1 MIELG
6 HEFNALFNKWIFCDD
21 NRISSTQLALTV
33 VLYYKEN
40 MKVIQNDRQLWLQ
53 ELAELKQEHRS
64 LDIAIEEL
72 AEKLQVNQLEVSRL
86 KKLKLKLKDSIARIE
101 SNLIPDL
108 LA

>member
-6 HEFNALFNKWIFCDD
+6 HEFDALFNKYLSSND
-21 NRISSTQLALTV
+21 NRITSTQLALTV
-33 VLYYKEN
+33 FLYYKGN
-40 MKVIQNDRQLWLQ
+40 MNVIQNDRQLWLQ
-53 ELAELKQEHRS
+53 ELAERKQEHRC

-72 AEKLQVNQLEVSRL
+72 AEKLQLNQLEVSRL
-86 KKLKLKLKDSIARIE
+86 KKQKLKLKDSIARIE